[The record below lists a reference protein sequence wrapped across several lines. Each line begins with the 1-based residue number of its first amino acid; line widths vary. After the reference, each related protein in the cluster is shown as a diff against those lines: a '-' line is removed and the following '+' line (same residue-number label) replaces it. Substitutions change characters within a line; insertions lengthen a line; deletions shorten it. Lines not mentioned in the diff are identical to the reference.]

1 MKASTRKPIIRKND
15 IKKGYTLRLQIGMI
29 LSLLIFIG
37 LFKLEFYPEI
47 TEVVFQHTTE
57 LIQVEEIERTR
68 QEPIT
73 PPPPRPVVPVAVPND
88 EIIVDE
94 QILFSTDMTFD
105 DIVALPPPPPSAT
118 QTEEEEEEIFVLVEQ
133 MPELIGGLA
142 AVQSKIKYPEV
153 ARLAGIEGR
162 VVLQFVI
169 DEKGNVNDP
178 VIIRGIGGGCDEEAL
193 RAIKEVKFVP
203 GMQRGRPVKV
213 RYSLPVTFS
222 LTVSNNNS

>member
-1 MKASTRKPIIRKND
+1 
-15 IKKGYTLRLQIGMI
+15 MI

>member
-1 MKASTRKPIIRKND
+1 MKASNRKPIVRIND
-15 IKKGYTLRLQIGMI
+15 LKQSYTLRLQAGMI
-29 LSLLIFIG
+29 LSLLIFIT
-37 LFKLEFYPEI
+37 LFKLDFYPE
-47 TEVVFQHTTE
+47 TQEVVFHHTTE
-57 LIQVEEIERTR
+57 LIMMEEIERTR
-68 QEPIT
+68 HEPTT

-88 EIIVDE
+88 EIITDE
-94 QILFSTDMTFD
+94 KILFSTDLSFD
-105 DIVALPPPPPSAT
+105 DILALPPPPAT
-118 QTEEEEEEIFVLVEQ
+118 TKIDEDEEEIFILVEQ

-142 AVQSKIKYPEV
+142 SVQSRIRYPEV

-169 DEKGNVNDP
+169 DERGNVHDP

-193 RAIKEVKFVP
+193 RAIKDAKFIP

-213 RYSLPVTFS
+213 RYSMPITFS

>member
-1 MKASTRKPIIRKND
+1 MKASNRKPIIRKND
-15 IKKGYTLRLQIGMI
+15 LRQGYTLRLQTGMI

-37 LFKLEFYPEI
+37 LFKLEFYPDMTEI
-47 TEVVFQHTTE
+47 EFHHTTE
-57 LIQVEEIERTR
+57 LITVEEIERTR

-88 EIIVDE
+88 EIISDD
-94 QILFSTDMTFD
+94 QLMFSTDLSFD
-105 DIVALPPPPPSAT
+105 DILALPPPPPSGT
-118 QTEEEEEEIFVLVEQ
+118 NLEDDEEEIFVLVEQ

-142 AVQSKIKYPEV
+142 SVQSRIRYPEV

-162 VVLQFVI
+162 VVVQFVI
-169 DEKGNVNDP
+169 DERGNVNDP

-193 RAIKEVKFVP
+193 RAIKDAKFIP

-213 RYSLPVTFS
+213 RYSMPITFS